1 MPLTPDEILQ
11 RRLTDPYFG
20 QAEKLALPSLAQQK
34 GISLAAA
41 SVEKKRRL
49 DPAQSLADEAIAEDK
64 ESNYLSN
71 LLDIGE
77 ASFYRE
83 RENLFD
89 FISGREPVPGEDRNA
104 QVQAFADAEAGVTE
118 QVRQEEVTGPQQKV
132 FESLARGGTGFLEAI
147 PEAIKAGPA
156 TLMDS
161 VGVLA
166 EIGAGSLLTAFAGG
180 AGVPLLARRGKKVLS
195 GGKKFLGKV
204 DETRDNLAKLAMKE
218 AKGAEQLK
226 AIVGAAPRA
235 AAQVSIATM
244 SMTQAQINDF
254 TNLHGVAPTREQ
266 AAGMYALTMATM
278 MPTPAIIKNLFVPK
292 FKQQIGK
299 EIQNLGKNLGSGSNI
314 KSIAARV
321 VEGSKKVGKAGGAEA
336 VQEYFQ
342 TWAENLNVS
351 MGPEQRKEFFQGV
364 LDVLGDKDKQLEALA
379 GAYLGGGAGGTARL
393 GITAPAVATGTA
405 IDTTKGTAKTA
416 VKAVGAGVKAT
427 GRVIQNVANKA
438 GLKVLSQEE
447 RNVIASEYGS
457 RKATVDVTEDQFE
470 TAVDKVKASTT
481 IEDIRNTL
489 GATPPITQA
498 AAETMAKALASLD
511 ENSTPKD
518 LERVKH
524 KVVAAYRGDLDLVK
538 ANLEASNV
546 ASIAKKVGKNVQTA
560 SVDTATAALEAVD
573 PGIKAI
579 KSAVKD
585 LPPKVQAAAAAVR
598 SSAAR
603 GIIDLAA
610 TAGKKEVATI
620 VEAAKGLSL
629 DDLKR
634 TTNVVNQIKPEVGR
648 QLERIV
654 KQKEKQLKRVGLKVD
669 EIVNDETLNP
679 IIRDVAKRAVVA
691 AKEISQL
698 SSAVNKVVASK
709 IDDLVALK
717 DTEAAVAAIEKS
729 DSFKKQINGAMTKE
743 NLETVKRKLASAR
756 VRLEGEGVT
765 IKDKVVQGAKD
776 AVQAATPV
784 VKAAAESVGRAVKGA
799 TAEPINISGTFRAVV
814 EGVENS
820 LKDPKQVAVLVA
832 AAPDFIKQLKKFGV
846 ESRAQF
852 EALIKQFP
860 VLQENVPF
868 YNAISDAYPSDINVK
883 EVYDNLV
890 TQAVAGT
897 KDIAAAVKKAYNE
910 LNTDPACK
918 I

>member
-1 MPLTPDEILQ
+1 
-11 RRLTDPYFG
+11 
-20 QAEKLALPSLAQQK
+20 
-34 GISLAAA
+34 
-41 SVEKKRRL
+41 
-49 DPAQSLADEAIAEDK
+49 
-64 ESNYLSN
+64 
-71 LLDIGE
+71 
-77 ASFYRE
+77 
-83 RENLFD
+83 
-89 FISGREPVPGEDRNA
+89 
-104 QVQAFADAEAGVTE
+104 
-118 QVRQEEVTGPQQKV
+118 
-132 FESLARGGTGFLEAI
+132 
-147 PEAIKAGPA
+147 
-156 TLMDS
+156 
-161 VGVLA
+161 
-166 EIGAGSLLTAFAGG
+166 
-180 AGVPLLARRGKKVLS
+180 VPLLARRGKKVLS
-195 GGKKFLGKV
+195 GGKKFLGKI
-204 DETRDNLAKLAMKE
+204 DEARDNLAKLAMKE
-218 AKGAEQLK
+218 AKGAQQLK

-278 MPTPAIIKNLFVPK
+278 MPTPGIIKNLFVPK

-299 EIQNLGKNLGSGSNI
+299 EIQNVGKNLVGGSNL

-321 VEGSKKVGKAGGAEA
+321 VEGTKKVGKAGGAEA
-336 VQEYFQ
+336 AQEYFQ

-364 LDVLGDKDKQLEALA
+364 LDVLGDKDKQIEALA
-379 GAYLGGGAGGTARL
+379 GAYLGGGAGG
-393 GITAPAVATGTA
+393 GIRAGISAPAVAVGTA

-416 VKAVGAGVKAT
+416 VKIVGAGVKTT

-481 IEDIRNTL
+481 IEDVKNTL

-560 SVDTATAALEAVD
+560 SVDAATAALEAAD

-579 KSAVKD
+579 KAAVKD

-598 SSAAR
+598 SSSAR

-634 TTNVVNQIKPEVGR
+634 TTNVVNQIKPEIGR

-729 DSFKKQINGAMTKE
+729 DSFKAQINGAMTKE
-743 NLETVKRKLASAR
+743 NLETVKRKLAAAR
-756 VRLEGEGVT
+756 VRLEGEAVT

-776 AVQAATPV
+776 AVKAATPV
-784 VKAAAESVGRAVKGA
+784 VKDAVEKVGEAVKGA
-799 TAEPINISGTFRAVV
+799 TETVV
-814 EGVENS
+814 E
-820 LKDPKQVAVLVA
+820 LK
-832 AAPDFIKQLKKFGV
+832 PDFKQRVDLVVKVLTNPTEAKALIDTASNFVKLMQNEGIKT
-846 ESRAQF
+846 RAQF
-852 EALIKQFP
+852 ESFIDQVP
-860 VLQENVPF
+860 EMRDNVPF
-868 YNAISDAYPSDINVK
+868 FNAISDAYPSDINVK
-883 EVYDNLV
+883 EIFDNLA